1 MKDPMALNREQK
13 RALQKRGEIGAD
25 GEPIATRRQ
34 PTSRPHQQERLSVRE
49 YIGEVRSELRKVAWP
64 SRTEV
69 INYSIV
75 VLITLVVV
83 TTFVGLLDWGLGA
96 GLLKLFER

>member
-1 MKDPMALNREQK
+1 MESMNREQK
-13 RALQKRGEIGAD
+13 RALKKRGEIDDD
-25 GEPIATRRQ
+25 GQPQSQRRQ
-34 PTSRPHQQERLSVRE
+34 QPAQRPNEPRPTVRE
-49 YIGEVRSELRKVAWP
+49 YVGEVRSELRKVAWP
-64 SRTEV
+64 TREEV

-83 TTFVGLLDWGLGA
+83 TTFIGLLDWGLGE

>member
-1 MKDPMALNREQK
+1 MESMNREQK
-13 RALQKRGEIGAD
+13 RALKKRGEIDDD
-25 GEPIATRRQ
+25 GQPASQRRQ
-34 PTSRPHQQERLSVRE
+34 QTTQRPNEPRPTVRE
-49 YIGEVRSELRKVAWP
+49 YVGEVRSELRKVAWP
-64 SRTEV
+64 TREEV

-83 TTFVGLLDWGLGA
+83 TTFIGFLDWGLGE